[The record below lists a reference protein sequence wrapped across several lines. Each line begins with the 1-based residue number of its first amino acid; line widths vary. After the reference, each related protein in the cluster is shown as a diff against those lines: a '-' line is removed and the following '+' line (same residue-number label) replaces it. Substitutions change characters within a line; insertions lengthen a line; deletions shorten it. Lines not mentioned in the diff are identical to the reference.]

1 MGSQGLRGGADSGLQ
16 GAQERALCIKEGFLE
31 VMAFEMSLEGQMS
44 FEQKNW
50 GHERPW
56 DTRAGPG
63 SCEESGHHGVPCPTC
78 LVHPL
83 PPTRG
88 QSVQEGEEAG

>member
-16 GAQERALCIKEGFLE
+16 GAQKRALCIKEGFLE

-44 FEQKNW
+44 FEQKNR

-56 DTRAGPG
+56 DTRG
-63 SCEESGHHGVPCPTC
+63 
-78 LVHPL
+78 L
-83 PPTRG
+83 
-88 QSVQEGEEAG
+88 VQEAAKRAAITGCPAPRAWYTRCP